1 MDDSKVHWEHIYK
14 TKIPQE
20 VSWTENKPN
29 MSLDLICKAKLSLDA
44 QIIDVG
50 GGDSQLVDYLIDL
63 GYKNLTV
70 LDISET
76 AIIRAQKR
84 LGDRAAQVKW
94 VVSDVIDYKPKLSY
108 DLWHDRASFHFQT
121 SAESIKDY
129 LTLLNRA
136 VKGHVIIGAFSTNGP
151 KKCSGLDI
159 MQYNEASLKQLF
171 EKNGFES
178 LSFEKQIH
186 ITPFKTEQEFIF
198 GSFTAK

>member
-14 TKIPQE
+14 TKMPQE

-29 MSLDLICKAKLSLDA
+29 MSLELISKAKLSLDA

-50 GGDSQLVDYLIDL
+50 GGDSQLVDYLMDL

-121 SAESIKDY
+121 SAESIRDY

-171 EKNGFES
+171 KKYGFES

>member
-14 TKIPQE
+14 TKMPQE

-29 MSLDLICKAKLSLDA
+29 MSLELISKAKLSLDA

-84 LGDRAAQVKW
+84 LGDRATQVKW
-94 VVSDVIDYKPKLSY
+94 VVSDVIDYNPKISY

-121 SAESIKDY
+121 SAESIRDY

-171 EKNGFES
+171 KKYGFES

>member
-29 MSLDLICKAKLSLDA
+29 MSLELISKAKLSLDA

-94 VVSDVIDYKPKLSY
+94 VVSDVIDYNPKLSY

-129 LTLLNRA
+129 LTL
-136 VKGHVIIGAFSTNGP
+136 
-151 KKCSGLDI
+151 
-159 MQYNEASLKQLF
+159 
-171 EKNGFES
+171 
-178 LSFEKQIH
+178 
-186 ITPFKTEQEFIF
+186 
-198 GSFTAK
+198 

>member
-29 MSLDLICKAKLSLDA
+29 MSLELISKAKLSLDA

-50 GGDSQLVDYLIDL
+50 GGDSQLVDYLMDL

-84 LGDRAAQVKW
+84 LGDRATQVKW

-121 SAESIKDY
+121 SAESIRDY

-171 EKNGFES
+171 KKYGFES

>member
-14 TKIPQE
+14 TKMPQE

-29 MSLDLICKAKLSLDA
+29 MSLELISKAKLPLDA

-50 GGDSQLVDYLIDL
+50 GGDSQLVDYLMDL

>member
-29 MSLDLICKAKLSLDA
+29 MSLELISKAKLPLDA

>member
-14 TKIPQE
+14 TKTPQE

-29 MSLDLICKAKLSLDA
+29 MSLELISKAKLSLDA

-84 LGDRAAQVKW
+84 LGDRATQVKW

-121 SAESIKDY
+121 SAESIRDY

-171 EKNGFES
+171 EKYGFES

>member
-14 TKIPQE
+14 TKMPQE

-29 MSLDLICKAKLSLDA
+29 MSLELISKAKLSLDA

-76 AIIRAQKR
+76 AIIRAQER

-121 SAESIKDY
+121 SAESIRDY